1 METKLMQQ
9 TCSWYLQ
16 TKGKVLPTD
25 VFLKNSIA
33 IIQEGYQL
41 MTEPHILTL
50 TMVCPYI
57 H

>member
-1 METKLMQQ
+1 MQQ